1 MSNSSK
7 IIAAKRTAVAVAMV
21 CASFAAP
28 AFAAGD
34 VKGLLDLMLKKGVIT
49 QADYDQYME
58 ASKDSM
64 ENQSFK
70 EQRIDQDVSKSI
82 KFIQKRDKDGSV
94 KENGFGFKSAD
105 GNSEVNLT
113 GRLHFDAR
121 SFDTNFGETLDRDSG
136 SMANRFTARRAR
148 LGLTG
153 ILNKDISF
161 ELVTNLVGGNA
172 NLLDTGWVNYNF
184 RPELQLRAGKMKM
197 PLGMETLSSS
207 NNIDFMERSYLDQ
220 VASPGKQF
228 GLTLHGESG
237 VVNYAFSGYQTGF
250 DPLSNSQGLSPEA
263 GARVNSD
270 LAKAFNVGGDV
281 VLHFGLAATTG
292 KLQVVPTTSSQ
303 KGSAFETKGAVLAFR
318 DEALGLTNAWRD
330 RILGACPYSSAAGVG
345 ACTSSVTGYSLP
357 AQEVAT
363 VNKTVTAF
371 ESAVA
376 YGPAKFQYEFADVK
390 INASSNAITA
400 VSGTTY
406 QSSTSGH
413 AYVQYASFVYNLT
426 GEVWKDAYKGGLFGG
441 IKPKANFNV
450 KEGTGGAFQASM
462 RFSRYDASSFGA
474 SDSDGVTYT
483 NSSSQKLHEVEG
495 SPKGN
500 TLTYGLNW
508 ILNPNARVMLNYS
521 MTKFDNSF
529 YPVDAGTVTSSTK
542 TGNKSDALMLRTQF
556 NF

>member
-1 MSNSSK
+1 
-7 IIAAKRTAVAVAMV
+7 
-21 CASFAAP
+21 
-28 AFAAGD
+28 
-34 VKGLLDLMLKKGVIT
+34 
-49 QADYDQYME
+49 
-58 ASKDSM
+58 
-64 ENQSFK
+64 
-70 EQRIDQDVSKSI
+70 
-82 KFIQKRDKDGSV
+82 
-94 KENGFGFKSAD
+94 
-105 GNSEVNLT
+105 
-113 GRLHFDAR
+113 
-121 SFDTNFGETLDRDSG
+121 
-136 SMANRFTARRAR
+136 
-148 LGLTG
+148 
-153 ILNKDISF
+153 
-161 ELVTNLVGGNA
+161 
-172 NLLDTGWVNYNF
+172 
-184 RPELQLRAGKMKM
+184 
-197 PLGMETLSSS
+197 
-207 NNIDFMERSYLDQ
+207 
-220 VASPGKQF
+220 
-228 GLTLHGESG
+228 
-237 VVNYAFSGYQTGF
+237 
-250 DPLSNSQGLSPEA
+250 
-263 GARVNSD
+263 
-270 LAKAFNVGGDV
+270 
-281 VLHFGLAATTG
+281 
-292 KLQVVPTTSSQ
+292 
-303 KGSAFETKGAVLAFR
+303 
-318 DEALGLTNAWRD
+318 
-330 RILGACPYSSAAGVG
+330 
-345 ACTSSVTGYSLP
+345 VTGYSLP

-441 IKPKANFNV
+441 IKPKANFNL

-521 MTKFDNSF
+521 MTKFDTSF
-529 YPVDAGTVTSSTK
+529 YPVDSGTVTSSTTK
-542 TGNKSDALMLRTQF
+542 GNKSDALMLRTQF